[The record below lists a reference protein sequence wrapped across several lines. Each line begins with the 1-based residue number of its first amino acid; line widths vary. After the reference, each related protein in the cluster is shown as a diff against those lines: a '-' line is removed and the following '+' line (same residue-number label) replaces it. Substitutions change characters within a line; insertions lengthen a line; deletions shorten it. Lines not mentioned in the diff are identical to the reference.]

1 MIDRPLVR
9 RTPVIDP
16 SEDQWMLDHWSVPKY
31 HVVTVVY
38 WDRRVPIGN
47 GRTTIERE
55 FREVCTCGWR
65 SIEYPGAHRVTKCP
79 VLDALE
85 DRLRRLRRPTERI
98 EWVPYVPPHVEPDP
112 RD

>member
-16 SEDQWMLDHWSVPKY
+16 TVDGWMLDHWSNPAH
-31 HVVTVVY
+31 HVVTIVY
-38 WDRRVPIGN
+38 WDRRIPVGN

-55 FREVCTCGWR
+55 FREQCTCGYR
-65 SIEYPGAHRVTKCP
+65 SIEFMGAPKVMKCP

-85 DRLRRLRRPTERI
+85 ERLRRLRKPTERI
-98 EWVPYVPPHVEPDP
+98 EWTPYVPRVPDADP

>member
-16 SEDQWMLDHWSVPKY
+16 TVDGWMLDHWSNPAH

-38 WDRRVPIGN
+38 RDRKFPD
-47 GRTTIERE
+47 GRGGMAIDRE
-55 FREVCTCGWR
+55 YREVCTCGHR
-65 SIEYPGAHRVTKCP
+65 SIEFVGAPRVMKCP

-85 DRLRRLRRPTERI
+85 DRARRQRKPTERI